1 MAKFDHNYKG
11 LNSYGKRNEQLL
23 KNMAYT
29 APEQSFLMDREEIAE
44 LEQIIQDVCGSAE
57 PLVGVD
63 LFDSNGTDDGPL
75 PWRRIEVA
83 VDTMLAEISY
93 RATRLHAIQFGAHFR
108 TRDSFPE
115 ITYDSTHHVYQN
127 GEYVQRTPGEKTQDE
142 RGRRFR
148 RTTVLRD
155 GFQQV

>member
-1 MAKFDHNYKG
+1 METKMSSF
-11 LNSYGKRNEQLL
+11 L

-44 LEQIIQDVCGSAE
+44 LEQIIHDVCGSAE

-75 PWRRIEVA
+75 PWRHIEVA

-115 ITYDSTHHVYQN
+115 ITYDNSHHDLSGWAVCPAYA
-127 GEYVQRTPGEKTQDE
+127 GKKTQDE